1 MSASEQAM
9 RLETATI
16 QPIALDLRHGT
27 ARDLFTVWFGTN
39 IMMLTIITGALSV
52 TVFGL
57 SFVWAAIAL
66 IVGNLVG
73 AIFMALHAAQGP
85 TLGVPQMVQTRGQFG
100 SFGSLLVV
108 GLVIIMYV
116 GFFASNLVLG
126 GQSIAAIVPS
136 VNVIDGIV
144 LMGIASVAGAIFG
157 YDLIHAYAR
166 VMSWACGIVLA
177 LAFIWIIFVHGLP
190 PSFMQRGS
198 LTTTGLLGAIS
209 IAALWQIAYAPYVSD
224 YTRYMPADT
233 GAVPAFW
240 ASYWG
245 CSIGS
250 ILPMVLGAMVGA
262 CIAGEDITAGLAGL
276 TDGLA
281 PLVFVVLS
289 LGMLVGNAMNIYC
302 GSLSALTFGQTLWPK
317 WNPKAGARAAAAVIL
332 LCVALGLAVL
342 GKDSFLV
349 KYTDF
354 ILLLLYVLVPW
365 TAINLV
371 DYYLVQHGHYDV
383 ASFMRADGGIYG
395 RVNVPAVVCYAL
407 GILVQIPFFSSP
419 MFTGFAARAMHGAD
433 LSWIIGLIVTSP
445 VYYFA
450 VRWRGAG
457 AKSVRALEA

>member
-1 MSASEQAM
+1 
-9 RLETATI
+9 
-16 QPIALDLRHGT
+16 
-27 ARDLFTVWFGTN
+27 
-39 IMMLTIITGALSV
+39 
-52 TVFGL
+52 
-57 SFVWAAIAL
+57 
-66 IVGNLVG
+66 
-73 AIFMALHAAQGP
+73 
-85 TLGVPQMVQTRGQFG
+85 
-100 SFGSLLVV
+100 
-108 GLVIIMYV
+108 
-116 GFFASNLVLG
+116 
-126 GQSIAAIVPS
+126 
-136 VNVIDGIV
+136 
-144 LMGIASVAGAIFG
+144 
-157 YDLIHAYAR
+157 
-166 VMSWACGIVLA
+166 MSWACGLVL
-177 LAFIWIIFVHGLP
+177 LVAFIWILFVHGLP
-190 PSFMQRGS
+190 ASFMQRGS
-198 LTTTGLLGAIS
+198 LTGTGLLGAIS

-233 GAVPAFW
+233 GQVPAFW

-250 ILPMVLGAMVGA
+250 ILPMILGAMVGA
-262 CIAGEDITAGLAGL
+262 CIVGDDITTGLAGL

-281 PLVFVVLS
+281 PLVFIVLS

-317 WNPKAGARAAAAVIL
+317 WSPKAGARAVTAVIL
-332 LCVALGLAVL
+332 LMIALSLALL

-383 ASFMRADGGIYG
+383 ESFMRADGGIYG
-395 RVNVPAVVCYAL
+395 RVNVPAVACYVL

-433 LSWIIGLIVTSP
+433 LSWIVGLAVTSP

-450 VRWRGAG
+450 ARWTGMD
-457 AKSVRALEA
+457 AKSSGQTVVT